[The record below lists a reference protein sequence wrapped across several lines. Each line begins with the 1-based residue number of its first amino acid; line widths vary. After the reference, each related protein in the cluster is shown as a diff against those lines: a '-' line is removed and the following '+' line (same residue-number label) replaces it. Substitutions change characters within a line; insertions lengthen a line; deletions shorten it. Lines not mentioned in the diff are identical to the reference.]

1 MEFSPLYTGRIK
13 GIGPRYC
20 PSIETKIITFKD
32 KESHQLFIEPEG
44 RDTIEYYVN
53 GFSSSLPLETQINA
67 LRKVKGLENVEIFRP
82 GYAIE
87 YDFFQ
92 FL

>member
-1 MEFSPLYTGRIK
+1 M
-13 GIGPRYC
+13 
-20 PSIETKIITFKD
+20 
-32 KESHQLFIEPEG
+32 
-44 RDTIEYYVN
+44 EYYIN
-53 GFSSSLPLETQINA
+53 GFSSSLPLEVQLNA

-92 FL
+92 PTQLKHTLETKKISNLILLDRLMEQQDMRKLRHRD

>member
-1 MEFSPLYTGRIK
+1 MPISCLLNR
-13 GIGPRYC
+13 
-20 PSIETKIITFKD
+20 
-32 KESHQLFIEPEG
+32 KEV
-44 RDTIEYYVN
+44 DTVEYYIN
-53 GFSSSLPLETQINA
+53 GFSSSLPLEVQINA

-92 FL
+92 PTQLKHTLETKAISEFVLCRTDKWNNRI

>member
-1 MEFSPLYTGRIK
+1 M
-13 GIGPRYC
+13 
-20 PSIETKIITFKD
+20 
-32 KESHQLFIEPEG
+32 
-44 RDTIEYYVN
+44 DTVEYYIN
-53 GFSSSLPLETQINA
+53 GFSSSLPLEVQLKA

-92 FL
+92 PTQLKHTLETKEFKFIFCRTD